1 LAQYLVDEAA
11 KVPHALFISGS
22 GILMNHMM
30 WQSGR
35 GWTHPLFAHC
45 PLSQYTIV
53 YLPVRYLQSY
63 CTPWKSCRT

>member
-11 KVPHALFISGS
+11 KVPHAPFISGS

-30 WQSGR
+30 WWSDR
-35 GWTHPLFAHC
+35 GWTRPLFAHRL
-45 PLSQYTIV
+45 LSQYAIV

-63 CTPWKSCRT
+63 CTPWKSCKT